1 MKNFKVLCLFQ
12 VILFVS
18 TEGAPKGGRGGGRSR
33 VGGRGGLSPFPHIH
47 MLFSSCHCSC
57 WNHNMLLL
65 LRLQRWWRR
74 YNQHVNDNK
83 YGGSSSNRGG
93 DYGEDFN
100 AILKQF

>member
-57 WNHNMLLL
+57 WNHNIWVWNPFSLSVYVL
-65 LRLQRWWRR
+65 
-74 YNQHVNDNK
+74 V
-83 YGGSSSNRGG
+83 
-93 DYGEDFN
+93 
-100 AILKQF
+100 